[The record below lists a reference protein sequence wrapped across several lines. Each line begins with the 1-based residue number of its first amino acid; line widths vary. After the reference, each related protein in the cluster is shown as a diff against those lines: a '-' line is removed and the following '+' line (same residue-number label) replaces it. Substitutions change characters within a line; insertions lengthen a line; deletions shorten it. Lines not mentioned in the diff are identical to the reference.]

1 MAAGP
6 IDNSLFWKSDAGE
19 WIAEEFDDTF
29 LVFYRPSA
37 ETHFL
42 NFLSF
47 GVLRQC
53 AREPQSA
60 NSLMRNLRQE
70 FEIEDAELPLSLVQS
85 VIEQL
90 DDTGLVK
97 PVVSK

>member
-6 IDNSLFWKSDAGE
+6 IDDALIWSSGADD

-47 GVLRQC
+47 GALRAC
-53 AREPQSA
+53 SREAQDI
-60 NSLMRNLRQE
+60 NSLAVNLRLE
-70 FEIEDAELPLSLVQS
+70 FEIGEAELPLSLVQS

-97 PVVSK
+97 PVMSK

>member
-6 IDNSLFWKSDAGE
+6 IDDALLWTSGADD

-29 LVFYRPSA
+29 LVFFRPSA

-47 GVLRQC
+47 GALRQC
-53 AREPQSA
+53 AREPQSV
-60 NSLMRNLRQE
+60 NSLTHNLRRE
-70 FEIEDAELPLSLVQS
+70 FEVEDAELPLTLVKS

-97 PVVSK
+97 PVIPK